1 MTLCK
6 YRPQRTYDAQFLL
19 DENDVNGLLKKSAEA
34 AEAVRATGVAGWQL
48 YEGAAMA
55 LDVLFNVARDEGEID
70 MWTDWLATFEGL
82 VGEMEGSDDLF
93 LSQLSS

>member
-6 YRPQRTYDAQFLL
+6 YRPRRTYDAQFLL

-34 AEAVRATGVAGWQL
+34 ASAMRAEGVAGWQL

-55 LDVLFNVARDEGEID
+55 LDALFNVARDMEEVD

-82 VGEMEGSDDLF
+82 VEEMEGEAE
-93 LSQLSS
+93 